1 MLEIIVTTCLFF
13 GVTSLVYYH
22 VGVGNIL
29 ASYRLWFAEGYW
41 VNYNVV
47 EAVSWLAKAAVILP
61 GLIWQ
66 KEIWQL
72 HIITLFTSAL
82 LIWVSERKLLPTMVA
97 FNTLWIGLSS
107 VVMYETFSE
116 HNVLS
121 PAFTHSP
128 STMRTRPT
136 TTESHSAIMRACCV
150 RPIGMTTLNRILT
163 FGMERYARPSVFGRQ
178 PHQRPLAAP

>member
-1 MLEIIVTTCLFF
+1 MLELVLAAGLFSAVTL
-13 GVTSLVYYH
+13 LVYYH
-22 VGVGNIL
+22 VGFANIMN
-29 ASYRLWFAEGYW
+29 SYRLWFGQGYW

-61 GLIWQ
+61 GLVWQ

-107 VVMYETFSE
+107 VV
-116 HNVLS
+116 
-121 PAFTHSP
+121 
-128 STMRTRPT
+128 
-136 TTESHSAIMRACCV
+136 IV
-150 RPIGMTTLNRILT
+150 RNI
-163 FGMERYARPSVFGRQ
+163 V
-178 PHQRPLAAP
+178 